1 MSNSKRTYD
10 DFLAA
15 IRQRESRNRYT
26 IVNQYGFL
34 GAYQMGEAA
43 LIDAGF
49 YLPDGTK
56 KNDWKGTWTSM
67 AQDMGIHS
75 KADFLGAKITKVKVE
90 GKEIEKIEQ
99 DLEKIKNARQAQDE
113 AVKAYYRKV
122 WGYICHWKLD
132 AYIGR
137 NIRGVE
143 ITESAL
149 IAAYHLVGLGTR
161 DETSTKR
168 KGLLLYLKRD
178 GEIDPADANGTPVSE
193 YIELFNDYEVPFKA
207 KISLKSQQSFGADK
221 PLNTKQSNAVPCG
234 VVPPQP
240 LPSSI
245 RDRWPWDSNT
255 FDDGLADLWDKMM
268 P

>member
-1 MSNSKRTYD
+1 MSKGTYE

-15 IRQRESRNRYT
+15 IRERESSNRYT
-26 IVNQYGFL
+26 VVNPYGFL

-56 KNDWKGTWTSM
+56 KNDWKGTWTSRS
-67 AQDMGIHS
+67 QDMGIHN
-75 KADFLGAKITKVKVE
+75 KADFLGAKITKVKVK

-99 DLEKIKNARQAQDE
+99 DPEKIENARKAQDE

-122 WGYICHWKLD
+122 WNYICHNQLD
-132 AYIGR
+132 SYVNSEING
-137 NIRGVE
+137 IS

-161 DETSTKR
+161 DENSTRR
-168 KGLLLYLKRD
+168 KGLLLYLKRG
-178 GEIDPADANGTPVSE
+178 GEIDPTDANGTPVSE
-193 YIELFNDYEVPFKA
+193 YIKEFSGFNVPFKA
-207 KISLKSQQSFGADK
+207 RTPIKSPQSSKTGNA
-221 PLNTKQSNAVPCG
+221 PNIKQPNSVPQG
-234 VVPPQP
+234 IVPPQP
-240 LPSSI
+240 VPCSI
-245 RDRWPWDSNT
+245 RDRWWLTDGYLN
-255 FDDGLADLWDKMM
+255 DDGLADRWKYMM

>member
-1 MSNSKRTYD
+1 MSRSKGTYN

-15 IRQRESRNRYT
+15 VRERESRNRYT

-56 KNDWKGTWTSM
+56 KNDWKGTWTSKS
-67 AQDMGIHS
+67 QDMGIHS
-75 KADFLGAKITKVKVE
+75 KADFLGAKITKVKE
-90 GKEIEKIEQ
+90 KGKEIEKIEQ
-99 DLEKIKNARQAQDE
+99 DPEKIKNARMAQDE
-113 AVKAYYRKV
+113 AVKAYYQKV
-122 WGYICHWKLD
+122 WGYICHWQLD
-132 AYIGR
+132 RYVNEEIT
-137 NIRGVE
+137 GVT

-161 DETSTKR
+161 DENSTKR
-168 KGLLLYLKRD
+168 KGLWLYLESEGR
-178 GEIDPADANGTPVSE
+178 IDPEDANKTKVSS
-193 YIELFNDYEVPFKA
+193 YIREFSGYEVPFKA
-207 KISLKSQQSFGADK
+207 KARIKSPAPAGVRT
-221 PLNTKQSNAVPCG
+221 TKKRG
-234 VVPPQP
+234 VSPALPRGIAPPQP

-255 FDDGLADLWDKMM
+255 LDDGLADRWKYMM